1 MNDLSTP
8 VKNIFSKA
16 ALRMLNAC
24 AKFAYNL
31 AQGFGIQFLRKGG
44 SLAIG
49 IDKEALSNW
58 IKSISLRLQENA
70 IDSDIPAHELAQ
82 QAPSSI
88 TIDVFPLTEETGE
101 NEVMKIVR
109 IGKSQRAAR
118 EDHTHTIPAST
129 ALPKKDAGKGGSGHW
144 VEENGE
150 MVVSGDRRVALANHW
165 HPLNIGITADTY
177 AAGNHTHP
185 ILEQR
190 IANLEKSGAGG
201 GGGSGA
207 DPEEFAELQTTVR
220 EHSEKL
226 TEINTELNAKDE
238 TLEDHE
244 TRISTN
250 ATDIETLDGD
260 LLELAK
266 NMAEWAL
273 MCAQMLSDFYETT
286 PTPIPGEDGFPTDV
300 TEGKVQIP
308 LALQESAAENL
319 QSEGEAS
326 VGSSKKLVFSD
337 HVHPEKGVTAPAGS
351 SKIASG
357 LAEGDG
363 LAGGGH
369 TFGKSSD
376 IGIEILIATRAADA
390 GDGDGM
396 NGNVYFRRCRIS
408 GDGRIYAIGAEECA
422 FGFVKAM

>member
-58 IKSISLRLQENA
+58 IKSISLRLQENTLDGITA
-70 IDSDIPAHELAQ
+70 DKLAQ

-88 TIDVFPLTEETGE
+88 TIDVFAPTAETGE
-101 NEVMKIVR
+101 NEVGKIGR

-118 EDHTHTIPAST
+118 EDHVHTIPAST
-129 ALPKKDAGKGGSGHW
+129 ALPKKDAGEGGSGHL
-144 VEENGE
+144 VEVNGE

-165 HPLNIGITADTY
+165 HPLNIGTTADTY
-177 AAGNHTHP
+177 AAGNHRHTT
-185 ILEQR
+185 LEQR

-357 LAEGDG
+357 LAEGGG

-376 IGIEILIATRAADA
+376 TGIEILIATRAADA